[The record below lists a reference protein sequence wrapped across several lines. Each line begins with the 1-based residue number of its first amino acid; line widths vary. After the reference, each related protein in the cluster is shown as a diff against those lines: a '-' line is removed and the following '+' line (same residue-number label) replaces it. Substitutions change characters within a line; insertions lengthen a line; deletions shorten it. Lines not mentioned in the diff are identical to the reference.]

1 MYRPINTLN
10 TEIYIRCIKLILKS
24 LMFIIMHYMN
34 YMKET
39 SNNEGVILIS
49 QNDFLKIKNTLF
61 IGV

>member
-10 TEIYIRCIKLILKS
+10 TEIYIRCIKLILKT
-24 LMFIIMHYMN
+24 LMFNTMNYMN

-49 QNDFLKIKNTLF
+49 QNDFLKIIITLF

>member
-1 MYRPINTLN
+1 
-10 TEIYIRCIKLILKS
+10 
-24 LMFIIMHYMN
+24 MN

-49 QNDFLKIKNTLF
+49 QNDFLKIKITLF